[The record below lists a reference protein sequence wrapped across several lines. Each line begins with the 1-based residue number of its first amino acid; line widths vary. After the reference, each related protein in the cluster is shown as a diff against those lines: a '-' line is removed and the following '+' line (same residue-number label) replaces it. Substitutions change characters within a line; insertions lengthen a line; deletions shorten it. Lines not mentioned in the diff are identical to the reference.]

1 MLKILLIINIALLVS
16 GKPGNP
22 WYPFPDPGHLPDPDN
37 LPHPDQFPDP
47 DPDNFPHTDD
57 DKDDHHGG
65 GLSIGGVIAGIV
77 TFAVILVLIWYL
89 CKLGN
94 CIHLRVESICDICN

>member
-1 MLKILLIINIALLVS
+1 MLKILLIINLSLLVS

-22 WYPFPDPGHLPDPDN
+22 WYPFPDP
-37 LPHPDQFPDP
+37 DQFPDPDHFP

-89 CKLGN
+89 CKLGI
-94 CIHLRVESICDICN
+94 CIWVESICDICNL

>member
-1 MLKILLIINIALLVS
+1 MLKILLIINLSLLVS
-16 GKPGNP
+16 GKPSNP
-22 WYPFPDPGHLPDPDN
+22 LYPFPDPDN

-47 DPDNFPHTDD
+47 DNFPHPDD

-89 CKLGN
+89 CKLGI
-94 CIHLRVESICDICN
+94 CIHLRVESICDICNL